1 MGFSVIDLLV
11 GFTGGAKAR
20 FEFFNELKGK
30 AFLLSA
36 RPFAE
41 ETFKALLSQF
51 AVLLGNSFVLHNLF
65 RLERNPPNEFR
76 GIYFC

>member
-1 MGFSVIDLLV
+1 VGFSAIDLLV
-11 GFTGGAKAR
+11 GFTGGANAR
-20 FEFFNELKGK
+20 FEFFNEPKGK

-41 ETFKALLSQF
+41 GTFKALFGLP
-51 AVLLGNSFVLHNLF
+51 AVLLGNSFVLHNFFL
-65 RLERNPPNEFR
+65 LERNPPNEFR

>member
-11 GFTGGAKAR
+11 GFTGGANAR
-20 FEFFNELKGK
+20 FEFFNEPKSK
-30 AFLLSA
+30 AFLLFTC
-36 RPFAE
+36 PFAE

-51 AVLLGNSFVLHNLF
+51 AVILGNSFVLHNFFL
-65 RLERNPPNEFR
+65 LEQNPPNEFR